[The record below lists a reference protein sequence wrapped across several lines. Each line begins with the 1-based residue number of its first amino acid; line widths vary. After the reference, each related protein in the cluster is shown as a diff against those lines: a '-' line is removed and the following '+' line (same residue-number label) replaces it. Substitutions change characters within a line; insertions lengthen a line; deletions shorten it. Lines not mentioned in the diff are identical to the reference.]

1 MGNSKRIIKQS
12 IAITCC
18 LLLVIGAGRAMAGEK
33 EERNDERHVYVKEYD
48 NTARAD
54 IKVGETV
61 RTDAGMGRQD
71 VPSIEADDREEVSES
86 EPEDTEAESASD
98 GSGRDSDPTEA
109 GDNDIEVDYAESAD
123 DTVSDMESTD
133 STGWDWG
140 MENDSSVSEYWDG
153 DTVSEY
159 DGYYD
164 SGVDESGYADT
175 AGEYGSEYE
184 STVSEL
190 VESEP
195 VEGEPEW
202 DGGSAETEPMGEM
215 TYLGV
220 WQSTGY
226 CPCELCCGV
235 WATGCTASGTL
246 ATEGRT
252 VACGSLPM
260 GTVIYIEGFGYRTVE
275 DLGVEGEWVDIFYS
289 SHEAA
294 SAHGLQNVNVYLV
307 N

>member
-1 MGNSKRIIKQS
+1 
-12 IAITCC
+12 
-18 LLLVIGAGRAMAGEK
+18 MAEEK

-48 NTARAD
+48 STARAD
-54 IKVGETV
+54 IKVRETI

-71 VPSIEADDREEVSES
+71 VPSIEADDREEVPES

-98 GSGRDSDPTEA
+98 GSGRDSTEAEA
-109 GDNDIEVDYAESAD
+109 GDNDTEVDYAKSAD
-123 DTVSDMESTD
+123 NTVSDMESTD

-140 MENDSSVSEYWDG
+140 MENDSSVSEYSEPGYAEQYVSDSNEQYG
-153 DTVSEY
+153 DTEYSENTDIGWS
-159 DGYYD
+159 DGY
-164 SGVDESGYADT
+164 ESAM
-175 AGEYGSEYE
+175 
-184 STVSEL
+184 
-190 VESEP
+190 P
-195 VEGEPEW
+195 EPEIQ
-202 DGGSAETEPMGEM
+202 DTEYVAEPTGEM
-215 TYLGV
+215 TYLGA

-252 VACGSLPM
+252 VACGSLDF
-260 GTVIYIEGFGYRTVE
+260 GTVIYIEGYGYRTVE
-275 DLGVEGEWVDIFYS
+275 DRGVEGEWVDIFYS